1 MQLEKDLVEE
11 YGRNLKSLWDTVEA
25 FGGSPGL
32 HKGMMAALAKDAT
45 RFANAA
51 APTEDEIAEIENDA
65 NKAMKA
71 ALLISGADKRRYGQ
85 LKDQLANNYFLGTDQ
100 YPNTYEKGM
109 QILGNYQ
116 VSRTSVPFHV
126 SPNDRGVSFLQR
138 AG

>member
-1 MQLEKDLVEE
+1 M
-11 YGRNLKSLWDTVEA
+11 VEA

-32 HKGMMAALAKDAT
+32 HKGMMEALAKDTT

-51 APTEDEIAEIENDA
+51 VPMEDEIAKMENEA

-71 ALLISGADKRRYGQ
+71 VLLISGANKRRYGQ
-85 LKDQLANNYFLGTDQ
+85 LKDQLANNYLLGTDQ

-116 VSRTSVPFHV
+116 ASRTSVPFCT
-126 SPNDRGVSFLQR
+126 SPNDTGVAFLQR
-138 AG
+138 GGRRGRWG